1 MFCENC
7 GSQIPDGSVFCENC
21 GAKMEPEA
29 APVAPAATDAPAK
42 KPVTFASLVEKV
54 KAIHQKNKLI
64 FPIAGAVLVVA
75 IALIIVFSILGKQVS
90 MNDYMSIT
98 MEGYDGYGQV
108 NAEFGYMSFG
118 MRAAGDKDSKE
129 YGDHDEEEWFAALSS
144 SEVSKDFRKNLKKA
158 QTLVDSI
165 AISYEYPEGES
176 DGTLS
181 NGDVIKFTIEYD
193 EDAAEDLGLTIK
205 DATFEYTV
213 EGLQPIAQFD
223 VLSYFDLKAEGYDG
237 YGKVELVC
245 NQSGT
250 KQVGNITFTMES
262 GANYID
268 YTTNEGYT
276 GSIYVYINGDTYN
289 KSNGDVISVE
299 LDISTDNYVYYGVE
313 LTGLKKDYTVSGLKE
328 TTEVDLLQ
336 YYKVEFAGL
345 NGSGEA
351 KVTPTQE
358 TLTVGDLTV
367 DLASGEWKRDGDYVT
382 STYVRVSDS
391 WGLSNED
398 VIKLYFNPSESTF
411 SENGIKF
418 KATEQEL
425 TVSNLAA
432 YVTALSE
439 IKDYSA
445 QETAAKEV
453 VNNYLLD
460 DWAHAVHGRYWGSY
474 SNQKIGEDMKLH
486 KMILTTPKSTSS
498 YTKNSLWM
506 IFSVTVSDNEIT
518 TPTVYYF
525 AVAQNDVAVYADGTL
540 YSGEY
545 YTKYAGYA
553 DYNTLYEEKINSN
566 SFNLNIDV
574 SE

>member
-21 GAKMEPEA
+21 GAKMEPAA
-29 APVAPAATDAPAK
+29 APVVPVATDAPAK

-64 FPIAGAVLVVA
+64 FPIAGAVLVIA

-90 MNDYMSIT
+90 MKDYLDINI
-98 MEGYDGYGQV
+98 EGYNGYGQV
-108 NAEFGYMSFG
+108 DVEFGYMSFG

-129 YGDHDEEEWFAALSS
+129 FGDYDEDEYLDA
-144 SEVSKDFRKNLKKA
+144 SEVKKDYRKNWKKA
-158 QTLVDSI
+158 LRLIETI
-165 AISYEYPEGES
+165 GISYEYPEGKG
-176 DGTLS
+176 DGSLS
-181 NGDVIKFTIEYD
+181 NGDVIIFTVEVD
-193 EDAAEDLGLTIK
+193 EDLAEDMGITIK
-205 DATFEYTV
+205 DTTFEYTV

-237 YGKVELVC
+237 YGKVELAC
-245 NQSGT
+245 NQTGS
-250 KQVGNITFTMES
+250 KQVGGITFDME
-262 GANYID
+262 
-268 YTTNEGYT
+268 EGEERIRYSSEDGYD

-289 KSNGDVISVE
+289 KSNGDTVE
-299 LDISTDNYVYYGVE
+299 VTLDVYTDGFVNYGVE
-313 LTGLKKDYTVSGLKE
+313 VIGLEKEYTVSGLKE

-336 YYKVEFAGL
+336 YYKVEFTGL

-498 YTKNSLWM
+498 YTKNTLWM

>member
-7 GSQIPDGSVFCENC
+7 GTQIPDGSVFCENC
-21 GAKMEPEA
+21 GAKMEVAE
-29 APVAPAATDAPAK
+29 APVAPVATAAPAK
-42 KPVTFASLVEKV
+42 KSFSFASLMEKA

-64 FPIAGAVLVVA
+64 FPIAGAVVVLA

-90 MNDYMSIT
+90 MKDYLDIT
-98 MEGYDGYGQV
+98 VEGYNGYGTID
-108 NAEFGYMSFG
+108 ADFGYMSFG
-118 MRAAGDKDSKE
+118 MRAAGDKDAKE
-129 YGDHDEEEWFAALSS
+129 FGDYDEDDYLSAS
-144 SEVSKDFRKNLKKA
+144 DVDKDYRKNWKKA
-158 QTLVDSI
+158 LRLSETI
-165 AISYEYPEGES
+165 GINYEYPEGKS
-176 DGTLS
+176 NGTLS
-181 NGDVIKFTIEYD
+181 NGDVLIFTIEVD
-193 EDAAEDLGLTIK
+193 EEMAEEMGLTIK
-205 DATFEYTV
+205 DTTFEYTV
-213 EGLQPIAQFD
+213 EGLKPIAQFD

-237 YGKVELVC
+237 YGNVEVVC
-245 NQSGT
+245 NQTGT
-250 KQVGNITFTMES
+250 KQVGGITFDMEEGEERIRYSSEDGYS
-262 GANYID
+262 G
-268 YTTNEGYT
+268 
-276 GSIYVYINGDTYN
+276 SLYVYIDGDIYK
-289 KSNGDVISVE
+289 KSNGDTVKVK
-299 LDISTDNYVYYGVE
+299 LDVYAENFVHYGVE
-313 LTGLKKDYTVSGLKE
+313 LVGLEKEYTVSGLKE

-336 YYKVEFAGL
+336 YYKVEFTGL
-345 NGSGEA
+345 NGSGA
-351 KVTPTQE
+351 TKVTPTQE

-367 DLASGEWKRDGDYVT
+367 DLASGEWKRDGNYVT
-382 STYVRVSDS
+382 STYVRVNDS
-391 WGLSNED
+391 WGLSNGD
-398 VIKLYFNPSESTF
+398 VIKLYFNPSDSIF

-432 YVTALSE
+432 YVTTLSE

-445 QETAAKEV
+445 RETAAKEII
-453 VNNYLLD
+453 NNYLLD

-474 SNQKIGEDMKLH
+474 SDQKIGEDLKLH

-498 YTKNSLWM
+498 YTKNTLWM

-540 YSGEY
+540 YAGDY

-566 SFNLNIDV
+566 SFNLNIEV

>member
-7 GSQIPDGSVFCENC
+7 GAQIPDGSMFCENC
-21 GAKMEPEA
+21 GTKMEVAE
-29 APVAPAATDAPAK
+29 APVATAVPAQKA
-42 KPVTFASLVEKV
+42 FSLAALMEKA

-64 FPIAGAVLVVA
+64 FPIAGGVLAIA

-90 MNDYMSIT
+90 MKDYLDIT
-98 MEGYDGYGQV
+98 VEGYNGYGV
-108 NAEFGYMSFG
+108 IDADFGYMSFG

-129 YGDHDEEEWFAALSS
+129 FGAYDEDDYLSAS
-144 SEVSKDFRKNLKKA
+144 DVKKDYRKNWKNALNLS
-158 QTLVDSI
+158 QTVG
-165 AISYEYPEGES
+165 ISYEYPEGKS

-181 NGDVIKFTIEYD
+181 NGDVLIFTIEVD
-193 EDAAEDLGLTIK
+193 EEMAKEMGLTIK
-205 DATFEYTV
+205 DTTFEYTV
-213 EGLQPIAQFD
+213 EGLKPIAQFD

-237 YGKVELVC
+237 YGNVDVAC
-245 NQSGT
+245 NQTGS
-250 KQVGNITFTMES
+250 KQVGDITFEMEEGEDRIRYSSKDGYS
-262 GANYID
+262 GSLYIYID
-268 YTTNEGYT
+268 
-276 GSIYVYINGDTYN
+276 GDLYK
-289 KSNGDVISVE
+289 KSNGDTVKMK
-299 LDISTDNYVYYGVE
+299 LDVYTEGFVSYGVE
-313 LTGLKKDYTVSGLKE
+313 LIGLEKEYTVSGLKE

-336 YYKVEFAGL
+336 YYTVEFSGL
-345 NGSGEA
+345 NGSGA
-351 KVTPTQE
+351 ATVTPTQE

-367 DLASGEWKRDGDYVT
+367 DLASGEWRRNDDYVT
-382 STYVRVSDS
+382 STYVRVNDS
-391 WGLSNED
+391 WGLSNDD
-398 VIKLYFNPSESTF
+398 VIKLYFNPSDSIF

-439 IKDYSA
+439 IKDYSV

-453 VNNYLLD
+453 INNYLLD
-460 DWAHAVHGRYWGSY
+460 NWTNAVHGRYWGSY
-474 SNQKIGEDMKLH
+474 SNQTIGDDMKLH

-498 YTKNSLWM
+498 YTKNTLWM

-553 DYNTLYEEKINSN
+553 DYNALYEEKINAN
-566 SFNLNIDV
+566 SFNLNIEV

>member
-7 GSQIPDGSVFCENC
+7 GAQIPDGSVFCENC
-21 GAKMEPEA
+21 GTKMEVAEA
-29 APVAPAATDAPAK
+29 PAVPVATAAPAK
-42 KPVTFASLVEKV
+42 KPFSFASLMEKA

-64 FPIAGAVLVVA
+64 FPIAGAVVVLA
-75 IALIIVFSILGKQVS
+75 IALTIVFSILGKQVS
-90 MNDYMSIT
+90 MKNYLDIT
-98 MEGYDGYGQV
+98 VEGYDGYG
-108 NAEFGYMSFG
+108 AIDTDFGYMSFG

-129 YGDHDEEEWFAALSS
+129 YGDYDEDDYLSAS
-144 SEVSKDFRKNLKKA
+144 DVDKDYRKNWKKA
-158 QTLVDSI
+158 LRLIETVG
-165 AISYEYPEGES
+165 ISYEYPEGKS

-181 NGDVIKFTIEYD
+181 NGDVLIFTIEVD
-193 EDAAEDLGLTIK
+193 EKMAEEMGLTIK
-205 DATFEYTV
+205 DTTFEYTV
-213 EGLQPIAQFD
+213 EGLKPIAQFD

-237 YGKVELVC
+237 YGNVGVAC
-245 NQSGT
+245 NQTGT
-250 KQVGNITFTMES
+250 KQVGGITFDLEEGEERIRYSSEDGYS
-262 GANYID
+262 G
-268 YTTNEGYT
+268 
-276 GSIYVYINGDTYN
+276 SLYVYIDGDTYK
-289 KSNGDVISVE
+289 KSNGDTVKVA
-299 LDISTDNYVYYGVE
+299 LNVYTENFVTYGVE
-313 LTGLKKDYTVSGLKE
+313 LVGLEKEYTVSGLKD

-336 YYKVEFAGL
+336 YYKVEFTGL

-367 DLASGEWKRDGDYVT
+367 DLASGEWKRNGDYVT
-382 STYVRVSDS
+382 STYVRVNDS
-391 WGLSNED
+391 WGLSNDD
-398 VIKLYFNPSESTF
+398 VIKLYFNPSDSIF

-445 QETAAKEV
+445 RETAAKEII
-453 VNNYLLD
+453 NNYLLD
-460 DWAHAVHGRYWGSY
+460 DWTYAVHGRYWGSY
-474 SNQKIGEDMKLH
+474 SNQQIGDDMKLH
-486 KMILTTPKSTSS
+486 KMVLTTPKSTSS
-498 YTKNSLWM
+498 YTKNTLWM

-540 YSGEY
+540 YAGDY

-566 SFNLNIDV
+566 SFNLNIEV

>member
-21 GAKMEPEA
+21 GAKMEPAA
-29 APVAPAATDAPAK
+29 APVAPVATDAPAK

-90 MNDYMSIT
+90 MKDYLNIT
-98 MEGYDGYGQV
+98 MEGYDGYGRMV
-108 NAEFGYMSFG
+108 YEFGDVSFG
-118 MRAAGDKDSKE
+118 MRAVGDKDSKE
-129 YGDHDEEEWFAALSS
+129 FGDHDDEEYFIAFEPSD
-144 SEVSKDFRKNLKKA
+144 VSKDYRKNLTKAKK
-158 QTLVDSI
+158 LVESI
-165 AISYEYPEGES
+165 EISCEMPEGKTS
-176 DGTLS
+176 DALK
-181 NGDVIKFTIEYD
+181 NGDVITFTVEVN
-193 EDAAEDLGLTIK
+193 EKLAEDLGITIK
-205 DATFEYTV
+205 DTTFEYTV
-213 EGLQPIAQFD
+213 EGLEPIAQFD

-237 YGKVELVC
+237 YGKVELAC
-245 NQSGT
+245 NQTGS
-250 KQVGNITFTMES
+250 KQVGGITFDME
-262 GANYID
+262 
-268 YTTNEGYT
+268 EGEERIRYSSEDGYN

-289 KSNGDVISVE
+289 KSNGDTVE
-299 LDISTDNYVYYGVE
+299 VTLDVYTDGFVSYGVE
-313 LTGLKKDYTVSGLKE
+313 VIGLEKEYTVSGLKE

-336 YYKVEFAGL
+336 YYKVEFTGL
-345 NGSGEA
+345 NGSGGA

-498 YTKNSLWM
+498 YTKNTLWM